1 MRIADLSIK
10 NFRGI
15 REGKITFGRHTVLVG
30 PNSSGKTTVIEA
42 LTTLFGRDR
51 LVRTL
56 TEHDFFGCDPRP
68 ADRIQIVATVV
79 DFAPNTPDDHL
90 DWFRPHR
97 AVPKWYDPASGQLH
111 ADKVDESNLLAAQI
125 GFAAR
130 FDRENLEV
138 ETVRYFH
145 DDDSTTDPF
154 SEEHCVPVP
163 LKLIKEL
170 GFFLIPANRAWE
182 RMISFD
188 SELFRRVVAQ
198 VGGLPADAVREE
210 RAKLWKPEHPLEADA
225 KLKSLVEGVNK
236 ELAGRFSRKPELR
249 LRLTG
254 TDSDS
259 VLEAITPHFQFADG
273 PPIPSRRQ
281 GMGVLSL
288 QSIILLLQLAQHRA
302 AHGKSFCLALEEPE
316 LHVPPG
322 LQRRLIHRVHALSTQ
337 TIVSTHSPLVASY
350 SEPTNILM
358 LQIDKGRLTASPL
371 SKTGITKSSPNA
383 IRKLLQINRP
393 DTIAALMSECVLV
406 PEGRTEFDLLRLL
419 AMALELHDKELLP
432 ERSLFGTLVGI
443 VPTHDA
449 AVLATFEALRS
460 VHPNVVPLI
469 DGDVPGNMYVSNL
482 LGLASPPKMVIRW
495 AAGKTLEHILCWIVS
510 VAPGILPSL
519 GPWLPATPASEAD
532 LLDLLSKKSTEG
544 GVKADL
550 VAYEGIV
557 SAVAEN
563 QECLNRLSA
572 LLSAIASLTSGQS
585 ASVPLFQKDAA
596 STATASVFTFRDWLY
611 ELKFDGYRMQ
621 AVKRNR
627 QVRLFTRTGADY
639 PTRFAKVAQAV
650 AALKPAT
657 LHLDGELVA
666 VDRTGKPSFQVLRG
680 GRPLPEGWAIR
691 YYAFDMLRQGQRC
704 FVKTPLT
711 ERRAALEELLA
722 GSAVK
727 FSATRPGTADQV
739 VKAVREHGLEGVVA
753 KRVKTFYEAGKRS
766 GPWVKLPCKQSGKFV
781 VGGFRP
787 AGKSFSLLLVGK
799 FDGVRFTF
807 AGKVRHGFDGPSRQ
821 RAFDAVKRLRT
832 TACAFDNIPN
842 CKADPFD
849 EGVTP
854 DEDGDVRMGHPCRGD
869 SCRIQRADEAGQSA
883 RPRVCQGAP
892 GLTRHS
898 GVSCS
903 SGPGVKGVG

>member
-1 MRIADLSIK
+1 MRIADLSIR

-15 REGKITFGRHTVLVG
+15 REGRISFGRHTVLVG

-51 LVRTL
+51 LIRTL
-56 TEHDFFGCDPRP
+56 TEHDFFGCDPQP

-79 DFAPNTPDDHL
+79 DFEPNTPDDHL
-90 DWFRPHR
+90 DWFRPDR
-97 AVPKWYDPASGQLH
+97 AVPKWYDPATGQIH

-130 FDRENLEV
+130 FDRESLEV

-145 DDDSTTDPF
+145 DDDSTTDAF
-154 SEEHCVPVP
+154 SEEQCVSVP

-170 GFFLIPANRAWE
+170 GFFLIPANRAWD

-210 RAKLWKPEHPLEADA
+210 RGKLWKPEHPLEADA
-225 KLKSLVEGVNK
+225 KLKDLVAGVNK
-236 ELAGRFSRKPELR
+236 ELAGLFSRKPELR

-302 AHGKSFCLALEEPE
+302 TQGKSFCLALEEPE

-350 SEPTNILM
+350 SEPTNVLM
-358 LQIDKGRLTASPL
+358 LQIDKGQLAANPL

-393 DTIAALMSECVLV
+393 DTITALMHECVLV

-432 ERSLFGTLVGI
+432 DRSLFGTLVGI

-449 AVLATFEALRS
+449 AVMATFEALRC
-460 VHPNVVPLI
+460 VHPNVVPLV
-469 DGDVPGNMYVSNL
+469 DGDAAGNGYLKDL
-482 LGLASPPKMVIRW
+482 LGLANPPKTVIRW
-495 AAGKTLEHILCWIVS
+495 ATGKTLEHILCWIVAA
-510 VAPGILPSL
+510 APGVLPSL
-519 GPWLPATPASEAD
+519 GSWLPATPGSESD
-532 LLDLLSKKSTEG
+532 LLNYLCQNSKEG

-557 SAVAEN
+557 SAVAEK
-563 QECLNRLSA
+563 QECLTRLA
-572 LLSAIASLTSGQS
+572 TLLSAIAALCSGPS
-585 ASVPLFQKDAA
+585 GDVSLFQKDAA
-596 STATASVFTFRDWLY
+596 STAKTNVFTFC
-611 ELKFDGYRMQ
+611 G
-621 AVKRNR
+621 
-627 QVRLFTRTGADY
+627 
-639 PTRFAKVAQAV
+639 
-650 AALKPAT
+650 
-657 LHLDGELVA
+657 
-666 VDRTGKPSFQVLRG
+666 
-680 GRPLPEGWAIR
+680 
-691 YYAFDMLRQGQRC
+691 
-704 FVKTPLT
+704 
-711 ERRAALEELLA
+711 
-722 GSAVK
+722 
-727 FSATRPGTADQV
+727 
-739 VKAVREHGLEGVVA
+739 
-753 KRVKTFYEAGKRS
+753 
-766 GPWVKLPCKQSGKFV
+766 
-781 VGGFRP
+781 
-787 AGKSFSLLLVGK
+787 
-799 FDGVRFTF
+799 
-807 AGKVRHGFDGPSRQ
+807 
-821 RAFDAVKRLRT
+821 
-832 TACAFDNIPN
+832 
-842 CKADPFD
+842 
-849 EGVTP
+849 
-854 DEDGDVRMGHPCRGD
+854 
-869 SCRIQRADEAGQSA
+869 
-883 RPRVCQGAP
+883 
-892 GLTRHS
+892 
-898 GVSCS
+898 
-903 SGPGVKGVG
+903 